1 MPEGQWAFLESKGP
15 RAFLGLRVTTDT
27 HGALEV
33 AGTEM
38 GLSKTAFATLL
49 VEGWADE
56 WIARE
61 SGTSEAAPVH
71 GETATGR
78 SVHGPE

>member
-1 MPEGQWAFLESKGP
+1 MPEGEWAFLDSKGP
-15 RAFLGLRVTTDT
+15 RSLVALRLTTDT
-27 HGALEV
+27 HAALEV
-33 AGTEM
+33 AGAEM

-61 SGTSEAAPVH
+61 SGTSDTAVVED
-71 GETATGR
+71 ETATGR
-78 SVHGPE
+78 SVQGAE